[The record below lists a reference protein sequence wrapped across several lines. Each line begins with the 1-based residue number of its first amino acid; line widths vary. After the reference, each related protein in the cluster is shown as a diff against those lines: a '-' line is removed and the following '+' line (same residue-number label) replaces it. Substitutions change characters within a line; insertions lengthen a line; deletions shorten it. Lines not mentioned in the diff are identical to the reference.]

1 MHGTK
6 SYIVECATRTDGP
19 WTQVTMITRVSC
31 NAANLTP
38 GKKYWFHVRAVGAA
52 GLNGW
57 SELAAKLAA

>member
-1 MHGTK
+1 
-6 SYIVECATRTDGP
+6 
-19 WTQVTMITRVSC
+19 MITRVSC

-38 GKKYWFHVRAVGAA
+38 GKKYWIHVRAVGAA